1 MTKAIVIIDVQNI
14 FINNKTKD
22 IPKKIADHLEN
33 NKYDYIIFTR
43 FVNDKNSQIYK
54 KLKWNKCFES
64 PDIDIYLSLK
74 SYANRNNTF
83 DKNGYSI
90 FKQKELLKLFKE
102 NNINNIY
109 LCGLSSDACVLAS
122 AFEGFDLG
130 FNIIILKELTATF
143 HGSDNHHKH
152 VIEIMET
159 CFIPPPQ

>member
-1 MTKAIVIIDVQNI
+1 M
-14 FINNKTKD
+14 F
-22 IPKKIADHLEN
+22 
-33 NKYDYIIFTR
+33 
-43 FVNDKNSQIYK
+43 
-54 KLKWNKCFES
+54 WS